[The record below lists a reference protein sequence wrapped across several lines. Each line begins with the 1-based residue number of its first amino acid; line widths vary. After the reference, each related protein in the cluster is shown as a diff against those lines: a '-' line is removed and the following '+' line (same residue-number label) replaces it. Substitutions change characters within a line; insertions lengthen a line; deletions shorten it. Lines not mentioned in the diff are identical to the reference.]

1 MRETQDVVDEK
12 NNLANVVDRRNIL
25 KNNLWDITNKY
36 LNKMFLKWQYET
48 QIVPLPNIF
57 SEPIR
62 EKTNK
67 VLNDY
72 IEYVIEIEQQ
82 KKGVKDD

>member
-1 MRETQDVVDEK
+1 M
-12 NNLANVVDRRNIL
+12 DRRNIL

-36 LNKMFLKWQYET
+36 LNKMFLKWQYEA
-48 QIVPLPNIF
+48 QMIPLPHTF
-57 SEPIR
+57 SEPIK